1 MFMKK
6 DLLFIFTFQTISWVS
21 KLDSQL
27 YPIITTNSTRPSEII
42 ELLENKLV
50 TVLPEIKKAQHELE
64 EKIHKT
70 EELITKAQ
78 ASDDQTVA
86 VKSKLNEVQ
95 QRLIE
100 TNSEYQILLQV
111 LIGYF
116 KNLAEIDKKA
126 ENLNS
131 QFDKNLRSAG
141 DVENILREHELSKE
155 TITELF
161 RFAQSECQQISERIS
176 KQVIGI
182 IVNYF
187 NVNNKISLIQIV
199 VYT

>member
-126 ENLNS
+126 ENLNA
-131 QFDKNLRSAG
+131 QFDKNLRSVG
-141 DVENILREHELSKE
+141 EVENTLREHQLSKE

-182 IVNYF
+182 I
-187 NVNNKISLIQIV
+187 L
-199 VYT
+199 T